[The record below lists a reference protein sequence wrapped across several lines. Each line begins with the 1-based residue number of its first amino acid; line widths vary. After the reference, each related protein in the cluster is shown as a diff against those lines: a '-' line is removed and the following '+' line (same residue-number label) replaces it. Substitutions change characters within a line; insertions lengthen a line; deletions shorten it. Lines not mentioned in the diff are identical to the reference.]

1 MRILVL
7 KYSIA
12 LLVGLMISETS
23 KGQFSELKEYKW
35 ENRLVLI
42 NSENEDSANYKNQF
56 NEFYKSFDDL
66 EERKLILIL
75 VKRNKYKTISF
86 KKNSKVESD
95 WINTNLL
102 YRKYMKNKGDFRVVL
117 IGLDGSVKLNQKKVL
132 PRLELFRIIDSMPM
146 RQAEIRAKKDS

>member
-12 LLVGLMISETS
+12 VLVGLMISETS